1 MFERRGELDHKT
13 ELEVVEK
20 KETGELDGG
29 DNEKET
35 LLRLFAI
42 DLDFR
47 RAGARTRNTVASNR
61 TRFLTERQVLE
72 TEKLLSLPGR

>member
-47 RAGARTRNTVASNR
+47 RDGARTRSTVASNR